1 MRFLPGG
8 EQAEG
13 GQVVPGLP
21 GVLLRAAHLA
31 AQGGWNAAATQACG
45 RGGVSVGA
53 AVRTASPGSGALGGR
68 PRGRGGG

>member
-13 GQVVPGLP
+13 GQVVPGLS
-21 GVLLRAAHLA
+21 GVLLRAPHLA
-31 AQGGWNAAATQACG
+31 AQGGWHAAATQACG

-53 AVRTASPGSGALGGR
+53 TVRTTPPGSRARGGR
-68 PRGRGGG
+68 PRGGGRG